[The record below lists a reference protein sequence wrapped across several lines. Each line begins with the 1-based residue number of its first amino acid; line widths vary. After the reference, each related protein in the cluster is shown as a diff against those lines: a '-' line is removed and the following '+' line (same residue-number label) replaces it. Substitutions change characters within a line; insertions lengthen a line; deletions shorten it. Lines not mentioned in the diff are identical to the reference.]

1 MGKKD
6 KIYGVIEAD
15 LETFRKEYKA
25 ALIGETSSKMDFVNY
40 IIKSEGKGM
49 RPVLLLLTACLHGK
63 VNSASIYSAVILELT
78 HNASLIHDDVVDEA
92 YQRRN
97 RFSVN
102 ALWRSKKAVLIG
114 DYVFSKAILT
124 AAKNSLYYVLEDVA
138 KVIEDMSLG
147 EIEQSDATIKLDIT
161 ETLYYDVIRRKTA
174 SLMSC
179 AARLGAASVQ
189 ANAEDCQKM
198 SRLGEMIGMM
208 FQIKDD
214 ILDYTGGNSG
224 KMIGNDLKEKKIT
237 LPLIYAL
244 KKGDKSEVNTILKLL
259 RKGNHISKIS
269 SFVFEKGGIALAQ
282 KKIDSISSEAK
293 EIVNSYPPSESRTA
307 LIDLIDFIIDRD
319 K

>member
-1 MGKKD
+1 MSKKD
-6 KIYGVIEAD
+6 KIFDVIEAD
-15 LETFRKEYKA
+15 LDRFRNEYKA
-25 ALIGETSSKMDFVNY
+25 ALIGEKNSKMDFVNY
-40 IIKSEGKGM
+40 ILKSEGKGM
-49 RPVLLLLTACLHGK
+49 RPVLLLLSARLHGEI
-63 VNSASIYSAVILELT
+63 NDSSIFSAVILELT

-102 ALWRSKKAVLIG
+102 ALWRGKKAVLIG

-124 AAKNSLYYVLEDVA
+124 AAKNSLSYVLEDIA

-161 ETLYYDVIRRKTA
+161 ESLYYDVIRRKTA

-179 AARLGAASVQ
+179 AARLGAISTHASD
-189 ANAEDCQKM
+189 AECEKM
-198 SRLGEMIGMM
+198 SRLGEIIGMI

-244 KKGDKSEVNTILKLL
+244 KKGEKSEVNTILKLL
-259 RKGNHISKIS
+259 RKGNNISKIS
-269 SFVFEKGGIALAQ
+269 SYVFEKGGIALSQ
-282 KKIDSISSEAK
+282 KKIDIMSTEAK
-293 EIVNSYPPSESRTA
+293 ELVMTYPDSQYRDA
-307 LIDLIDFIIDRD
+307 MIGLIDYIIDRD

>member
-1 MGKKD
+1 MDKKD
-6 KIYGVIEAD
+6 KFFSVIDTE
-15 LETFRKEYKA
+15 LERFREEYKS
-25 ALIGETSSKMDFVNY
+25 ALSGDTHSVMDFVNY

-49 RPVLLLLTACLHGK
+49 RPVLLLLSANMHGV
-63 VNSASIYSAVILELT
+63 VNDASINSAVILELT

-124 AAKNSLYYVLEDVA
+124 AAKKSLYYVLEDVA
-138 KVIEDMSLG
+138 RVIEDMSLG

-161 ETLYYDVIRRKTA
+161 EAIYYDVIRRKTA

-179 AARLGAASVQ
+179 AARLGAISTNASSEQ
-189 ANAEDCQKM
+189 CQKM
-198 SRLGEMIGMM
+198 SEIGELIGMM

-214 ILDYTGGNSG
+214 ILDFTGGDSG

-244 KKGDKSEVNTILKLL
+244 KKGDHNQSSRILKLL
-259 RKGNHISKIS
+259 RKGNNISEITSYVIEKNGIVLAEKKIEAISK
-269 SFVFEKGGIALAQ
+269 
-282 KKIDSISSEAK
+282 EAK
-293 EIVNSYPPSESRTA
+293 EIIMTYPPSVYREA
-307 LIDLIDFIIDRD
+307 MIELVDFIINRN

>member
-1 MGKKD
+1 MSKKD
-6 KIYGVIEAD
+6 KIFDVIEVD
-15 LETFRKEYKA
+15 LNRFRKEYKA
-25 ALIGETSSKMDFVNY
+25 ALIGEKNSKMDFVNY
-40 IIKSEGKGM
+40 ILKSEGKGM
-49 RPVLLLLTACLHGK
+49 RPVLLLLSARLHGEI
-63 VNSASIYSAVILELT
+63 NDSSIFSAVILELT

-97 RFSVN
+97 RFSIN

-124 AAKNSLYYVLEDVA
+124 AAKNSLSYVLEDIA
-138 KVIEDMSLG
+138 RVIEDMSLG

-161 ETLYYDVIRRKTA
+161 ENLYYDVIRRKTA

-179 AARLGAASVQ
+179 AARLGAVSTHASD
-189 ANAEDCQKM
+189 AECEKM
-198 SRLGEMIGMM
+198 SRLGEIIGMM

-244 KKGDKSEVNTILKLL
+244 KKGEKVEVNNILKLL
-259 RKGNHISKIS
+259 RKGNNISKIS
-269 SFVFEKGGIALAQ
+269 SFVFEKGGIALSQ
-282 KKIDSISSEAK
+282 KKIDLMSEEAK
-293 EIVNSYPPSESRTA
+293 ELVMTYPNSVHRDA
-307 LIDLIDFIIDRD
+307 MIGLIDYIINRD

>member
-1 MGKKD
+1 MSKKD
-6 KIYGVIEAD
+6 KIFDVIEAD
-15 LETFRKEYKA
+15 LDRFRKEYKA
-25 ALIGETSSKMDFVNY
+25 ALIGEKNSKMDFVNY
-40 IIKSEGKGM
+40 ILKSEGKGM
-49 RPVLLLLTACLHGK
+49 RPVLLLLSARLHGEI
-63 VNSASIYSAVILELT
+63 NDSSIFSAVILELT

-102 ALWRSKKAVLIG
+102 ALWRAKKAVLIG

-124 AAKNSLYYVLEDVA
+124 AAKNSLSYVLEDIA
-138 KVIEDMSLG
+138 RVIEDMSLG

-161 ETLYYDVIRRKTA
+161 ENLYYDVIRRKTA

-179 AARLGAASVQ
+179 AARLGAISTHASD
-189 ANAEDCQKM
+189 AECEKM
-198 SRLGEMIGMM
+198 SRLGEIIGMI

-244 KKGDKSEVNTILKLL
+244 KKGEKSEVNTILKLL
-259 RKGNHISKIS
+259 RKGNNISKIS
-269 SFVFEKGGIALAQ
+269 SYVFEKGGIALSQ
-282 KKIDSISSEAK
+282 KKIDIMSTEAK
-293 EIVNSYPPSESRTA
+293 ELVMTYPESQYRDA
-307 LIDLIDFIIDRD
+307 MIGLIDYIIERD

>member
-6 KIYGVIEAD
+6 KIYGVIDAD
-15 LETFRKEYKA
+15 LEEFRKEYRA
-25 ALIGETSSKMDFVNY
+25 ALTGEVSSKMDFVNY
-40 IIKSEGKGM
+40 IIRSEGKGM
-49 RPVLLLLTACLHGK
+49 RPVLLLLAARLHGE
-63 VNSASIYSAVILELT
+63 VNSASIHSAVILELT

-97 RFSVN
+97 RFSIN

-138 KVIEDMSLG
+138 RVIEDMSLG

-161 ETLYYDVIRRKTA
+161 EALYYDVIRRKTA

-179 AARLGAASVQ
+179 SARLGAVSAH
-189 ANAEDCQKM
+189 ANAEDCEKM

-244 KKGDKSEVNTILKLL
+244 KKGDKSEVNTILRLL
-259 RKGNHISKIS
+259 RKGNQISKIS
-269 SFVFEKGGIALAQ
+269 SYVFEKGGIALAQ
-282 KKIDSISSEAK
+282 KKIDAISSEAK
-293 EIVNSYPPSESRTA
+293 EIVNSYPPSEYRNA
-307 LIDLIDFIIDRD
+307 LIELIDFIIDRD